1 MNRILQMKKSTR
13 SSLFTYGLVIGAYLI
28 IQLLRTFRE
37 GGVGSVLEGQLV
49 PICAY
54 VTMALALNLV
64 VGVSGELSL
73 GHAGFMS
80 IGAFAGCSVAAALQ
94 NSVEMEPLRLALAM
108 VLGGVIAGI
117 FGFLIGVPVLR
128 LNGDYLAIVT
138 LAFGEIIKSLVTN
151 VYLGVDENG
160 LHFSFLSD
168 NTNLSETGVELIR
181 GPVGV
186 TNSARIATFTAGV
199 VLVLVALFVIFNLVN
214 SRTGR
219 AIMAAR
225 DNRQRHQVQDDRL
238 CYLRRPGGGRRHP
251 VRLRTGHLYRHQ
263 VRLQHLHSDPG
274 VCGAG
279 RPGQHVGLGDRR
291 RRPDHPARGPA
302 PVRRLPDAGVRHRA
316 DPGHAGHQ
324 QPHIVEFHRPC
335 A

>member
-28 IQLLRTFRE
+28 IQLLRSFRE

-181 GPVGV
+181 GP
-186 TNSARIATFTAGV
+186 AW
-199 VLVLVALFVIFNLVN
+199 
-214 SRTGR
+214 
-219 AIMAAR
+219 
-225 DNRQRHQVQDDRL
+225 
-238 CYLRRPGGGRRHP
+238 CW
-251 VRLRTGHLYRHQ
+251 
-263 VRLQHLHSDPG
+263 
-274 VCGAG
+274 CWW
-279 RPGQHVGLGDRR
+279 
-291 RRPDHPARGPA
+291 
-302 PVRRLPDAGVRHRA
+302 
-316 DPGHAGHQ
+316 
-324 QPHIVEFHRPC
+324 PC
-335 A
+335 S

>member
-28 IQLLRTFRE
+28 IQLLRSFRE

-138 LAFGEIIKSLVTN
+138 
-151 VYLGVDENG
+151 
-160 LHFSFLSD
+160 
-168 NTNLSETGVELIR
+168 
-181 GPVGV
+181 P
-186 TNSARIATFTAGV
+186 SARSSRVWSPTSIWAWMRTACTS
-199 VLVLVALFVIFNLVN
+199 A
-214 SRTGR
+214 S
-219 AIMAAR
+219 
-225 DNRQRHQVQDDRL
+225 
-238 CYLRRPGGGRRHP
+238 
-251 VRLRTGHLYRHQ
+251 
-263 VRLQHLHSDPG
+263 
-274 VCGAG
+274 
-279 RPGQHVGLGDRR
+279 
-291 RRPDHPARGPA
+291 
-302 PVRRLPDAGVRHRA
+302 
-316 DPGHAGHQ
+316 
-324 QPHIVEFHRPC
+324 
-335 A
+335 